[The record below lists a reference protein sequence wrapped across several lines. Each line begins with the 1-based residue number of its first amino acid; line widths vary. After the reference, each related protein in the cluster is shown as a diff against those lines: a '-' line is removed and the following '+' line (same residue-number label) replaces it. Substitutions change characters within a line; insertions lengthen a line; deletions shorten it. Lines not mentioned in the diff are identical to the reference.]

1 MNNQQNG
8 CGLLIALVF
17 GAALLSSLA
26 QSCSSTTTTTYTP
39 STPDRSSF
47 EHRYAKERVKLE
59 GYSDSEA
66 QQAADAIIRFHEAQK
81 ARNK

>member
-26 QSCSSTTTTTYTP
+26 QSCSSTTTTYTP